1 MEELL
6 LVIVQFDKE
15 GGRIVTEFFPFLNP
29 FSCKTSFDSVLFADD
44 GAVVVV
50 ANKLL
55 VLLILLVMS
64 VFLVFLIR
72 LVELVV
78 IFLLLFCSDLA
89 SRVLLEEIIPH
100 SLAPPPLAL
109 LLFLAFTTADKATI
123 TFSLLLLTLLLLL
136 DGFLMAVEIG
146 VVVMV
151 AMVQVLFVGNIPTEL
166 LLLP

>member
-29 FSCKTSFDSVLFADD
+29 FSCETSFDCDD
-44 GAVVVV
+44 DVTVAA
-50 ANKLL
+50 ANKLEDLL
-55 VLLILLVMS
+55 VLLVMS
-64 VFLVFLIR
+64 VFLVFLIK
-72 LVELVV
+72 LVV
-78 IFLLLFCSDLA
+78 IFLLFCSDVDV
-89 SRVLLEEIIPH
+89 SRVLLVEIIPH
-100 SLAPPPLAL
+100 SLAPPPPLAL

-123 TFSLLLLTLLLLL
+123 TFSLLLLLTLLLLL

-146 VVVMV
+146 VVAVVV
-151 AMVQVLFVGNIPTEL
+151 AMVQVLFVGNIPTKL